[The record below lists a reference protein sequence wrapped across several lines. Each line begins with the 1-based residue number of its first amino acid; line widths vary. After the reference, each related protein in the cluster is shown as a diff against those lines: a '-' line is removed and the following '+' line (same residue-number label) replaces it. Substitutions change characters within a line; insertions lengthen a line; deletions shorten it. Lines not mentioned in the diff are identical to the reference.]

1 MRSRTEHRHHTG
13 RRAHVLAPVLTIL
26 SIWRLRA
33 PLLTAG
39 CILSLLALLCGLL
52 LMREAGIRVAG
63 MAMGGIVITVA
74 ALRVLGVARVVM
86 RYVERLVTHD
96 AMFRALAD
104 VRVWF
109 FRHLAR
115 GAAAG
120 LGFRRAGDLL
130 SRLVSDVETLDGLY
144 LRIIVP
150 LAGALLVLPFL
161 FIAINLVN
169 SPLAITIAV
178 LFALGAFVMP
188 ACAAVLARRDG
199 GLVNHQAAQ
208 LRIGVLDMVSGL
220 REIRTFGA
228 EGRMLAH
235 VTARDDALYRAQMRQ
250 SRALSLAGMA
260 SYLCGQ
266 AAVVVVLA
274 AALGIGGMGPLA
286 PLPAAGVLFLTVAA
300 FESIGGL
307 TRAGALAGN
316 VTRAAERVVAV
327 DENPHG
333 VATKGT
339 APAPAGTDIR
349 FDDVHFRWAS
359 DRVPVFDGLSLDI
372 PAGSRVAVL
381 GPSGAG
387 KSTLAALL
395 LKVVAP
401 DAGRV
406 LLGGVDVATIDDD
419 ALRQRMAWLSQA
431 THLFEDT
438 IRANLLLGR
447 PDATDDD
454 LWVALDR
461 ARVGDLVR
469 DMPEGLDT
477 WLGEGGARVSGGQ
490 GRRIALARTLLS
502 HAPILILD
510 EPATGLDAQTEQ
522 DFLRTL
528 NEVTQGR
535 TVILI
540 AHRLTG
546 VEQLD
551 QIWRISGGHAVAV
564 PGNGRSAAGKD

>member
-13 RRAHVLAPVLTIL
+13 RREHVFAPVLTIL

-52 LMREAGIRVAG
+52 LTREAGIRVAG

-74 ALRVLGVARVVM
+74 ALRVLGVARVGL

-150 LAGALLVLPFL
+150 LAGAVMVLPFL
-161 FIAINLVN
+161 FLAINLVN
-169 SPLAITIAV
+169 SPLAIIIAV
-178 LFALGAFVMP
+178 LFAIGAFVMP
-188 ACAAVLARRDG
+188 VCAAVLARRDG

-208 LRIGVLDMVSGL
+208 LRIGVLDMVTGL

-228 EGRMLAH
+228 EGRMLAN
-235 VTARDDALYRAQMRQ
+235 VTARDEALFRAQMRQ
-250 SRALSLAGMA
+250 SRALALAGGA

-266 AAVVVVLA
+266 LAVVIVLA

-316 VTRAAERVVAV
+316 VTRAAERVVGV
-327 DENPHG
+327 DDNVRHAAPQG
-333 VATKGT
+333 S

-349 FDDVHFRWAS
+349 FENITFRWS
-359 DRVPVFDGLSLDI
+359 EDRVPVFDGLSLDI

-401 DAGRV
+401 DSGRV
-406 LLGGVDVATIDDD
+406 LLGDEDIAGISDD

-438 IRANLLLGR
+438 IRNNLLLGR
-447 PDATDDD
+447 PDASDDD

-477 WLGEGGARVSGGQ
+477 WLGEGGASVSGGQ

-510 EPATGLDAQTEQ
+510 EPATGLDAETEQ

-551 QIWRISGGHAVAV
+551 RIWRISGGHAVAV
-564 PGNGRSAAGKD
+564 AR

>member
-13 RRAHVLAPVLTIL
+13 QRVHVLGPVLTIL
-26 SIWRLRA
+26 SIWRQRA

-169 SPLAITIAV
+169 SPLAIAIAI

-250 SRALSLAGMA
+250 SRALALAGMA

-266 AAVVVVLA
+266 VAVVVVLA

-333 VATKGT
+333 ATTQGT

-349 FDDVHFRWAS
+349 FEDIHFRWSS
-359 DRVPVFDGLSLDI
+359 DRVPVFYGLSLEI

-406 LLGGVDVATIDDD
+406 LLGGVDIATIDDD

-447 PDATDDD
+447 PDATEDD

-502 HAPILILD
+502 QAPILILD
-510 EPATGLDAQTEQ
+510 EPATGLDAATEQ

-551 QIWRISGGHAVAV
+551 QIWRISGGQAVAV
-564 PGNGRSAAGKD
+564 TR

>member
-1 MRSRTEHRHHTG
+1 MMRSRTEHRHHTG
-13 RRAHVLAPVLTIL
+13 RRGHVLAPVLTIL

-52 LMREAGIRVAG
+52 LTREAGIRVAG

-74 ALRVLGVARVVM
+74 ALRVLGIARVVM

-144 LRIIVP
+144 LRIFVP

-169 SPLAITIAV
+169 SSLAIAITV
-178 LFALGAFVMP
+178 LFALGAFVLP

-199 GLVNHQAAQ
+199 GLVNHHAAQ

-235 VTARDDALYRAQMRQ
+235 VTARDDALFRAQMRQ
-250 SRALSLAGMA
+250 SRALALAGMA

-327 DENPHG
+327 DIPPHAAIAQG
-333 VATKGT
+333 N

-349 FDDVHFRWAS
+349 FENIHFRWDS

-395 LKVVAP
+395 LKVVSP

-406 LLGGVDVATIDDD
+406 LLGGVDIATIGDD

-447 PDATDDD
+447 PDASDDD

-469 DMPEGLDT
+469 DMPEGLET

-502 HAPILILD
+502 QAPILILD
-510 EPATGLDAQTEQ
+510 EPATGLDAGTEQ
-522 DFLRTL
+522 EFLRTL

-546 VEQLD
+546 VEELD
-551 QIWRISGGHAVAV
+551 QVWRISGGHAVTTAQ
-564 PGNGRSAAGKD
+564 

>member
-1 MRSRTEHRHHTG
+1 MRSRTEHRHHTD
-13 RRAHVLAPVLTIL
+13 RRGHVLAPVLTIL

-52 LMREAGIRVAG
+52 LTREAGIRVAG

-74 ALRVLGVARVVM
+74 ALRVLGIARVVM

-144 LRIIVP
+144 LRIFVP

-169 SPLAITIAV
+169 SPLAIAITV
-178 LFALGAFVMP
+178 LFALGAFVLP

-199 GLVNHQAAQ
+199 GLVNHHAAQ

-235 VTARDDALYRAQMRQ
+235 VTARDDALFRAQMRQ
-250 SRALSLAGMA
+250 SRALALAGMA

-327 DENPHG
+327 DIPPHAAIAQG
-333 VATKGT
+333 N

-349 FDDVHFRWAS
+349 FENIHFRWDS
-359 DRVPVFDGLSLDI
+359 DRVPVFDGLSLEI

-395 LKVVAP
+395 LKVVSP

-406 LLGGVDVATIDDD
+406 LLGGVDIATIGDD

-447 PDATDDD
+447 PDASDDD

-469 DMPEGLDT
+469 DMPEGLET

-502 HAPILILD
+502 QAPILILD
-510 EPATGLDAQTEQ
+510 EPATGLDAGTEQ
-522 DFLRTL
+522 EFLRTL

-546 VEQLD
+546 VEELD
-551 QIWRISGGHAVAV
+551 QVWRISGGHAVTTAQ
-564 PGNGRSAAGKD
+564 

>member
-1 MRSRTEHRHHTG
+1 MMRSRTEHRHHTD
-13 RRAHVLAPVLTIL
+13 RRGHVLAPVLTIL

-52 LMREAGIRVAG
+52 LTREAGIRVAG

-74 ALRVLGVARVVM
+74 ALRVLGIARVVM

-144 LRIIVP
+144 LRIFVP

-169 SPLAITIAV
+169 SPLAIAITV
-178 LFALGAFVMP
+178 LFALGAFVLP

-199 GLVNHQAAQ
+199 GLVNHHAAQ

-235 VTARDDALYRAQMRQ
+235 VTARDDALFRAQMRQ
-250 SRALSLAGMA
+250 SRALALAGMA

-327 DENPHG
+327 DIPPHAAIAQG
-333 VATKGT
+333 N

-349 FDDVHFRWAS
+349 FENIHFRWDS
-359 DRVPVFDGLSLDI
+359 DRVPVFDGLSLEI

-395 LKVVAP
+395 LKVVSP

-406 LLGGVDVATIDDD
+406 LLGGVDIATIGDD

-447 PDATDDD
+447 PDASDDD

-469 DMPEGLDT
+469 DMPEGLET

-502 HAPILILD
+502 QAPILILD
-510 EPATGLDAQTEQ
+510 EPATGLDAGTEQ
-522 DFLRTL
+522 EFLRTL

-546 VEQLD
+546 VEELD
-551 QIWRISGGHAVAV
+551 QVWRISGGHAVTTAQ
-564 PGNGRSAAGKD
+564 